1 MEDSPPPYPGPYP
14 GPNAQAHIQHLDSV
28 PFSDP
33 DLETFSHPH
42 VLLISVIKSVDGLG
56 ATVIHYWTARS
67 PTTSITIYSKLGI
80 DSFQHVRD
88 FRELG
93 TFTLPTGIE
102 PSNVHECL
110 TSLITESPTISSDPE
125 IIPHIVAQ
133 LSSLPQNDG
142 LSVQLFSIPVFG
154 NSAEELLIGGPIPL
168 WKWAKPTSIYGRK
181 TGFWEV
187 ELGKA
192 IEDGEWMAGKEL
204 QILVKGVPDGSA
216 EDLKKHRMKFGIL
229 KPTGKISNDSGG
241 N

>member
-1 MEDSPPPYPGPYP
+1 MEDSPPPYSGPNPGR
-14 GPNAQAHIQHLDSV
+14 NAQAHIQHVNSV
-28 PFSDP
+28 PLSDP

-42 VLLISVIKSVDGLG
+42 ILLISVIKSADGLG

-67 PTTSITIYSKLGI
+67 PTASITIYSKLGI
-80 DSFQHVRD
+80 NSFQHVQN

-102 PSNVHECL
+102 PSNVHQCL
-110 TSLITESPTISSDPE
+110 TSLITESPTVSSDPE

-133 LSSLPQNDG
+133 LSSLPPNKG
-142 LSVQLFSIPVFG
+142 LSVQFFSIPVFG
-154 NSAEELLIGGPIPL
+154 NSAEGLLTDGPIPL
-168 WKWAKPTSIYGRK
+168 WKWPKPTSLYGRK

-204 QILVKGVPDGSA
+204 QILVKGA
-216 EDLKKHRMKFGIL
+216 LR
-229 KPTGKISNDSGG
+229 T
-241 N
+241 